1 MNRKSLNDWNRRA
14 FSSIDFRP
22 GFTRLN
28 LSFFATDDEIDYVLN
43 AVQFVASEGWKF
55 LPLVSL
61 RNRNQILSNI
71 VDQFSTP
78 IIPSRLPGH
87 IVVVFN

>member
-1 MNRKSLNDWNRRA
+1 VI
-14 FSSIDFRP
+14 FFRP

-28 LSFFATDDEIDYVLN
+28 LSFFATDDEIEYVLN

-55 LPLVSL
+55 LPLVNIKKKKRIFL
-61 RNRNQILSNI
+61 LLFCIL
-71 VDQFSTP
+71 FSIL
-78 IIPSRLPGH
+78 IILLQLDGL

>member
-1 MNRKSLNDWNRRA
+1 MI
-14 FSSIDFRP
+14 FFRP

-28 LSFFATDDEIDYVLN
+28 LSFFATDDEIEYVLN

-55 LPLVSL
+55 LPLVNIKKKRIFL
-61 RNRNQILSNI
+61 LFFYIL
-71 VDQFSTP
+71 FSIL
-78 IIPSRLPGH
+78 IILLQLDGL